1 MKKIQF
7 ELRFLISEFFIFGI
21 YVESAAQL
29 MTVGRALTVG
39 GPDKLLPDTPTNIVT
54 SRNYNHSLPLI
65 IGATKHDGTY
75 FAGGRNWSIFILISS
90 ENYFSFSSL

>member
-1 MKKIQF
+1 M
-7 ELRFLISEFFIFGI
+7 
-21 YVESAAQL
+21 ESAEKV

-54 SRNYNHSLPLI
+54 SRNYNQSLPLI

-75 FAGGRNWSIFILISS
+75 FAGGWNFLSIFALTNFH
-90 ENYFSFSSL
+90 ENSFCFSSL